1 MAIEIVLKKLD
12 FVFWRAYDGLEA
24 FEILKTKLDGHNCKH
39 CCFFKAVIM
48 DLNMP
53 VMDGAKTTAK
63 MIELLIELGK
73 DIKKMPI
80 IGLSA
85 YDDKEH
91 TEYSL
96 GLGMAAFTGKP
107 IKKEVMMRV
116 LHELDVLKN

>member
-1 MAIEIVLKKLD
+1 
-12 FVFWRAYDGLEA
+12 VFWRAYDGLEA
-24 FEILKTKLDGHNCKH
+24 FEILKSQLDGHNCKH
-39 CCFFKAVIM
+39 CCFFKAVLM

-53 VMDGAKTTAK
+53 IMDGAKTTEK

-85 YDDKEH
+85 YDDKVH

-107 IKKEVMMRV
+107 IKKEIMLRV
-116 LHELDVLKN
+116 LHDLGVLKN